1 MSLTS
6 EVPAAVPSV
15 THSSYPLVGSKA
27 ENSALPFPVDTR
39 ELMKELPDAS
49 GLMSFNSMVE
59 AKVPLVTQ
67 SSFPVAAV

>member
-1 MSLTS
+1 
-6 EVPAAVPSV
+6 
-15 THSSYPLVGSKA
+15 
-27 ENSALPFPVDTR
+27 
-39 ELMKELPDAS
+39 MKELPDAS